1 MASLG
6 GRPFARHLKVI
17 DWLKAELAS
26 SLGAVLRAMVAGTE
40 DSLAWALGSLVLTAY
55 VLGRRSGLTYG
66 RIDARVVGRARDL
79 IEGGHELERTYGD
92 LSALVAHF
100 EGRGGADGPT

>member
-26 SLGAVLRAMVAGTE
+26 SVGSVLRAMVAGTE
-40 DSLAWALGSLVLTAY
+40 EAMVEALAALVLTAY
-55 VLGRRSGLTYG
+55 VLGRRVGISFVRL
-66 RIDARVVGRARDL
+66 DLRVVGAAREL
-79 IEGGHELERTYGD
+79 IGEGHELERTYGD
-92 LSALVAHF
+92 LSALVNHF
-100 EGRGGADGPT
+100 QARSLDGP

>member
-17 DWLKAELAS
+17 DWLKGELAS
-26 SLGAVLRAMVAGTE
+26 ALGAVLRAMAAGTE
-40 DSLAWALGSLVLTAY
+40 DGLAWALASLVLTAY
-55 VLGRRSGLTYG
+55 VLGRRVGVSYSRLDG
-66 RIDARVVGRARDL
+66 RVVGRARDL
-79 IEGGHELERTYGD
+79 IAQGHELERTYGD

-100 EGRGGADGPT
+100 GERGSQDGPT

>member
-26 SLGAVLRAMVAGTE
+26 SLGAVFRAMVAGTE
-40 DSLAWALGSLVLTAY
+40 EALVSALAALVMTAY
-55 VLGRRSGLTYG
+55 VLGRRVGISY
-66 RIDARVVGRARDL
+66 ARLDLRVIGAARDL
-79 IEGGHELERTYGD
+79 IQEGHELERTYGD
-92 LSALVAHF
+92 LSALAAHL
-100 EGRGGADGPT
+100 EERISHGPQ